1 MKWIKL
7 RVVMMLLMRQYMI
20 KYLTGFLDDT
30 LLEIMRTINENGLGI
45 CFITNKDG
53 IFEGVVTDGDIRR
66 AILDHKELTSPI
78 NDIVIKNCVY
88 GYIEDSSEMLINKIN
103 KKSVEN
109 LDKDIS
115 ILPIVDSNKKLV
127 DYFRYSSKIHF
138 PVALPNLAGNELKY
152 LTDAFLSTWI
162 SSSGS
167 YLDLFE
173 EQFSTYSDCKHGV
186 AVSNGTVAIHLALVV
201 LGIGEGDEVIVPDLT
216 FAATINAV
224 IHAKATPVIV
234 DVESE
239 SWCIDPNEIENAI
252 TSKTK
257 AIIPVHLYGQVCDM
271 DRIMNI
277 AKKHNL
283 KVIEDCAEAHGATFN
298 NKKVGSLGD
307 IGCFSFYGNK
317 VLTTGEG
324 GMCTTNSIT
333 LNDKLRVYRD
343 HGMSKDR
350 RYFHE
355 VVGFNYRMTNLQ
367 AAIGVAQLERI
378 DSIHKGRSS
387 YEILYR
393 KALVGQ
399 SFEFQ
404 KNLKNRQKITWL
416 VSFLTNNGRA
426 QIIEKFKI
434 NGIDAR
440 TFFLPLS
447 SMKIY
452 KKYSAKVNP
461 IAQKLSNI
469 GISLPTYESLKSLD
483 EIEKIIKIILKN

>member
-1 MKWIKL
+1 
-7 RVVMMLLMRQYMI
+7 MI
-20 KYLTGFLDDT
+20 DNLTSLVNST
-30 LLEIMRTINENGLGI
+30 LLDVMKIINKNGLGVS
-45 CFITNKDG
+45 FIIDKSYTLV
-53 IFEGVVTDGDIRR
+53 GVVTDGDIRR
-66 AILDHKELTSPI
+66 AILKHKDLTTPIEEII
-78 NDIVIKNCVY
+78 NDDFIFGTKNDSNEELISKITSSY
-88 GYIEDSSEMLINKIN
+88 GVNNQIS
-103 KKSVEN
+103 
-109 LDKDIS
+109 IS
-115 ILPIVDSNKKLV
+115 ILPIIDDKKKLV
-127 DYFRYSSKIHF
+127 DFFRYSAVAHF
-138 PVALPNLAGNELKY
+138 PVAMPNLAGNELKY

-277 AKKHNL
+277 AKKYNL
-283 KVIEDCAEAHGATFN
+283 KVIEDCAEAHGATFK
-298 NKKVGSLGD
+298 NKKVGCFGD

-324 GMCTTNSIT
+324 GMCITNST
-333 LNDKLRVYRD
+333 NLNDKLRIYRD

-350 RYFHE
+350 RYYHE
-355 VVGFNYRMTNLQ
+355 VVGYNYRMTNLQ

-378 DSIHKGRSS
+378 DLIHKGRSS
-387 YEILYR
+387 YEALYR
-393 KALVGQ
+393 RSLSGQ

-404 KNLKNRQKITWL
+404 KKLKDRKKITWL
-416 VSFLTNNGRA
+416 VSFLTNNNRDKLA
-426 QIIEKFKI
+426 ETFKN

-461 IAQKLSNI
+461 IAQNLSNI
-469 GISLPTYESLKSLD
+469 GISLPTYESLKSLE
-483 EIEKIIKIILKN
+483 EIEKIINNILKN